1 MASDGSYRFVAEVT
15 FRQAILPKE
24 AKQEFSRTTI
34 DGCFYDITLLNNNIF
49 KNSNCSKTK
58 CFCNK

>member
-24 AKQEFSRTTI
+24 EKQEFSRTTI
-34 DGCFYDITLLNNNIF
+34 DGCFYDIKYFQKQQLF
-49 KNSNCSKTK
+49 KNKM
-58 CFCNK
+58 FL